1 MTETFKKALNDS
13 KQVRWAALII
23 VSLTMSM
30 GYFFT
35 DVVSPLSTML
45 KDASGFA
52 WTSDEYGFFSGSYSL
67 INIFLLMLFFGG
79 IILDRCGIR
88 FTGVFATLMMFIGAI
103 IKFYAIGCMDPAA
116 TIELQFTVFGM
127 IPSPVKTQVLM
138 AALGF
143 AVFGMGCEIA
153 GITASKIITKW
164 FTGHELALAM
174 GFQVALARLGTAA
187 ALAFSPIIAKNY
199 SISTPIL
206 VGALL
211 LLIGLLAYI
220 VYVFMDLKLDKS
232 LKALN
237 AGDDSSAATGDDS
250 DKFKF
255 SDLMTIFSNPGFWLI
270 AFLCLLFYSG
280 VFPFLK
286 FASDLMVNKY
296 GVSSELAGLIPSIL
310 PFGTIL
316 LTPIFGTVYDKI
328 GRGATLMIIGSSM
341 LTLCHVLFAL
351 PVLNYIWFAVFIM
364 ILLGISFSL
373 VPSAMWPSVPKLIPM
388 KQLGSAYA
396 IIFFIQNIGLMLVP
410 MIMGKIVG
418 SYTAADGSV
427 DYTVPMCVFACFG
440 VAAVLLSLA
449 LKALDKKKDYG
460 LEKPNIK

>member
-1 MTETFKKALNDS
+1 MTEQIAKRLNDS
-13 KQVRWAALII
+13 AAMRWTALVI
-23 VSLTMSM
+23 VSLTMAM
-30 GYFFT
+30 AYFFT

-45 KDASGFA
+45 KDSSGMG

-88 FTGVFATLMMFIGAI
+88 FTGLFATSLMFIGAAV
-103 IKFYAIGCMDPAA
+103 KFYAIAFVAP
-116 TIELQFTVFGM
+116 TIMIDVPFTLFGM
-127 IPSPVKTQVLM
+127 IPTPIKAQVLM
-138 AALGF
+138 ASLGF

-187 ALAFSPIIAKNY
+187 ALALSPLIAKNF
-199 SISTPIL
+199 SLPAPIL
-206 VGALL
+206 FGAVL
-211 LLIGLLAYI
+211 LLIGLVAYAAYC
-220 VYVFMDLKLDKS
+220 VMDLRLDRS
-232 LKALN
+232 IVLDERAD
-237 AGDDSSAATGDDS
+237 GDD
-250 DKFKF
+250 DKFQLA
-255 SDLMTIFSNPGFWLI
+255 DLGAIFTNAGFWLI
-270 AFLCLLFYSG
+270 AFLCLLFYAG

-296 GVSSELAGLIPSIL
+296 GVSVELAGLIPSIL

-316 LTPIFGTVYDKI
+316 LTPLFGTVYDKI
-328 GRGATLMIIGSSM
+328 GHGATLMVIGSLM

-351 PVLNYIWFAVFIM
+351 PVLNYIWFAILVM
-364 ILLGISFSL
+364 VLLGIAFSL

-388 KQLGSAYA
+388 RQLGSAYA

-410 MIMGKIVG
+410 MIMGKIIG
-418 SYTAADGSV
+418 TYTAADGSV
-427 DYTVPMCVFACFG
+427 DYTVPMWIFAAFG
-440 VAAVLLSLA
+440 VAAVALSLM
-449 LKALDKKKDYG
+449 LLLLDGRRHYG
-460 LEKPNIK
+460 LEQPNVKG